1 LGNLSE
7 VVAIT
12 FAILCSK
19 PMLESATQ
27 TLVFVVG
34 LPFEARLAAGI
45 YGRVICGSKGRNL
58 AESVTYAITSECRG
72 LISLGVAGGLLPNL
86 AAGTCVV
93 GSEVLWGNTRLGT
106 DASWSQSLLQAI
118 PNSIYGKIVGV
129 PRPIAYADAK
139 HVLHIKTG
147 ALAVD
152 MESHIVGSV
161 AAANGLRFVAIRVI
175 ADPAERSLPDV
186 AIAAMR
192 PNGTVNVAK
201 MVLSLLKQ
209 PRDLFSL
216 TQTARDAFA
225 ARVALGHICKV
236 FGPSIWQC

>member
-1 LGNLSE
+1 
-7 VVAIT
+7 
-12 FAILCSK
+12 
-19 PMLESATQ
+19 MLESATQ

-45 YGRVICGSKGRNL
+45 YGRVICGSKGHNL
-58 AESVTYAITSECRG
+58 AESVIHAITSECRG

-93 GSEVLWGNTRLGT
+93 GSEVLSGKTRLGT

-139 HVLHIKTG
+139 HVLHIRTG
-147 ALAVD
+147 
-152 MESHIVGSV
+152 ESHIVGSV

-175 ADPAERSLPDV
+175 ADRAERSLPDV
-186 AIAAMR
+186 AVTAMR
-192 PNGTVNVAK
+192 PNGTVNVGK

-225 ARVALGHICKV
+225 ARVALGHICTV
-236 FGPSIWQC
+236 FGPSIGQC

>member
-1 LGNLSE
+1 VPRSYQSG
-7 VVAIT
+7 
-12 FAILCSK
+12 
-19 PMLESATQ
+19 
-27 TLVFVVG
+27 
-34 LPFEARLAAGI
+34 
-45 YGRVICGSKGRNL
+45 
-58 AESVTYAITSECRG
+58 CRG
-72 LISLGVAGGLLPNL
+72 
-86 AAGTCVV
+86 GTSAQPGCRDLRV
-93 GSEVLWGNTRLGT
+93 GSEVLWGKTRLGT

-139 HVLHIKTG
+139 HVLHIRTG

-175 ADPAERSLPDV
+175 ADRAERSLPDV
-186 AIAAMR
+186 AVTAMR
-192 PNGTVNVAK
+192 PNGTVNVGK

-225 ARVALGHICKV
+225 ARVALGHICTV
-236 FGPSIWQC
+236 FGPSIGQC